1 MLYLCVNIKSFYASV
16 ECVDRNKDPNTENLI
31 VADRT
36 QHTVMSMSPALINQG
51 FERDLPRDI
60 NYSVVSPDFD
70 RYEEVSAMIYEA
82 CEEWFADED
91 IRATTHSEFFIRL
104 DPYSYMYSKYS
115 ATELVG
121 KVVDSIYRK
130 TGLKAR
136 AGVATNL
143 YLAKVAADILY
154 EKNDGS
160 YVGALSPKLFMIYLW
175 NHQSLTDFYDITPCI
190 SKKLAH
196 LGISTMYEIA
206 HYPEEKLY
214 SELGMYAQDLIH
226 HAWGNDDRTF
236 DDLKKQNCISEIFD
250 CQKTFTVDND
260 GAFLLMRSM
269 SVNLVKE
276 LHMKNLYTG
285 SIRLVIEYQDGS
297 RSGGERV
304 FNYAICS
311 KYKILNEF
319 VSLFWH
325 RINELNRVRGIGV
338 MLGSLTYRGGTVVSY
353 SDRKEA

>member
-1 MLYLCVNIKSFYASV
+1 MLYLCVNIKSFYASI
-16 ECVDRNKDPNTENLI
+16 ECVDRNKDPDTENLI

-36 QHTVMSMSPALINQG
+36 QHTVMSLSPALINQG
-51 FERDLPRDI
+51 FTRDLPRGT

-70 RYEEVSAMIYEA
+70 RYEEVSALMYEA
-82 CEEWFADED
+82 CKEWFAEED
-91 IRATTHSEFFIRL
+91 IRATTHSEFYIHL
-104 DPYSYMYSKYS
+104 TPYSYVYSKYS
-115 ATELVG
+115 ATELG
-121 KVVDSIYRK
+121 KKVVESIYRK

-136 AGVATNL
+136 VGVATNL
-143 YLAKVAADILY
+143 YLARIAADILY
-154 EKNDGS
+154 EKNDAS
-160 YVGALSPKLFMIYLW
+160 YVGALNPYLFTVYLW
-175 NHQSLTDFYDITPCI
+175 NHPSLRDFYDITPCI

-196 LGISTMYEIA
+196 LGLTTMNEIA

-214 SELGMYAQDLIH
+214 NELGMYAQELIL
-226 HAWGNDDRTF
+226 HAWGNDDRSF
-236 DDLKKQNCISEIFD
+236 DDLNKQNCISEIFD

-304 FNYAICS
+304 FDYSICS

-319 VSLFWH
+319 ISLFWH
-325 RINELNRVRGIGV
+325 RVNELKRVKGIGV
-338 MLGSLTYRGGTVVSY
+338 MLGSLTYRGGIANSY
-353 SDRKEA
+353 RKEA